1 MKPYKIYN
9 PYKVVNEIAGVDK
22 VVEEEDEGPSSPV
35 SPGTMKKRRKAKSK
49 AKRS

>member
-1 MKPYKIYN
+1 MN